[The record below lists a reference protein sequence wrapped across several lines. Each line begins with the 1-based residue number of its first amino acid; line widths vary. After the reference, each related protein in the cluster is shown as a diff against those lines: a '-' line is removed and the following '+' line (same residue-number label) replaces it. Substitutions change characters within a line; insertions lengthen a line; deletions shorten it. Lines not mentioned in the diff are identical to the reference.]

1 MALCSVASDSP
12 MKLAGGKMAL
22 SRLLKFL
29 IVASR
34 GSPWLPAPK
43 AL

>member
-1 MALCSVASDSP
+1 MALCSVASGSP
-12 MKLAGGKMAL
+12 TKPAGAKMVL

-29 IVASR
+29 MVASR

-43 AL
+43 VL